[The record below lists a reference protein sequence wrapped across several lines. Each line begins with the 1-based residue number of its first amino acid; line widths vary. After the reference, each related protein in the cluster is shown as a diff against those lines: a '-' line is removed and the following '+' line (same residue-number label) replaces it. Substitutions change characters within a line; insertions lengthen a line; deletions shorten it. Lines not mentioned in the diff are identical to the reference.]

1 MNMYVTVFEQKSGKV
16 YNGNAA
22 FNTSEYMSM
31 SQPLITLPVS
41 TTYLMLGMVS
51 DVSATLV
58 ATTHSLQ
65 PSGGGAKT
73 YREEGKINTC
83 IHVSLK
89 QYVHV
94 LRMDPNIF
102 FFPLD
107 TLTFCKLT
115 LACFS
120 VDNRENN
127 GSTYNG
133 SVHTCLL
140 WPSSSELYK

>member
-1 MNMYVTVFEQKSGKV
+1 
-16 YNGNAA
+16 
-22 FNTSEYMSM
+22 
-31 SQPLITLPVS
+31 
-41 TTYLMLGMVS
+41 MLGMVS

-73 YREEGKINTC
+73 YRKERKINTYHYINVC
-83 IHVSLK
+83 SCASNGAILHVYFSSLYMHLHSGNY
-89 QYVHV
+89 YVE
-94 LRMDPNIF
+94 
-102 FFPLD
+102 
-107 TLTFCKLT
+107 LT

-140 WPSSSELYK
+140 

>member
-58 ATTHSLQ
+58 ATTHSRQ

-73 YREEGKINTC
+73 YREEGKINM
-83 IHVSLK
+83 H
-89 QYVHV
+89 H
-94 LRMDPNIF
+94 
-102 FFPLD
+102 
-107 TLTFCKLT
+107 
-115 LACFS
+115 
-120 VDNRENN
+120 
-127 GSTYNG
+127 
-133 SVHTCLL
+133 
-140 WPSSSELYK
+140 